1 MSSVGQ
7 MIDDDAIREC
17 GDGGSL
23 VHRECSD
30 YVASGSA
37 GNEESSGQEE
47 CLGRAV
53 RRSGTQ
59 HLSEAVCI
67 DVKGRE
73 GIGHECSFCCTCWT
87 DE

>member
-1 MSSVGQ
+1 MSRGVMEEAKRRCGGSGSVG
-7 MIDDDAIREC
+7 
-17 GDGGSL
+17 
-23 VHRECSD
+23 HRECSD
-30 YVASGSA
+30 YAASGSA
-37 GNEESSGQEE
+37 GNEESGGQEE

-59 HLSEAVCI
+59 HLSEGVYV

-73 GIGHECSFCCTCWT
+73 GTEHECSFCCKCWT